1 MPLVFSGFR
10 MNVPEYAATNNAP
23 GTQGQRAE
31 LDTPPETEKFLSFMF
46 IFSSR
51 LAGAICS
58 K

>member
-1 MPLVFSGFR
+1 

-31 LDTPPETEKFLSFMF
+31 LDTPPETEKCLSFMF